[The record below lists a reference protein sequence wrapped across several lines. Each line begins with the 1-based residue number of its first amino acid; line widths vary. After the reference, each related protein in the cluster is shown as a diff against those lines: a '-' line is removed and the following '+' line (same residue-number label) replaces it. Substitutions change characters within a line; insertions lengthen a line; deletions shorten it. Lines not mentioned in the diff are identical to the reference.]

1 MQWVLIIA
9 FAFHTPAGEL
19 KGGSFSLDMPSEQ
32 ICLEEAKDFTVMKF
46 QLGKAKFSSS
56 ASCISV
62 GKDDSI
68 ET

>member
-9 FAFHTPAGEL
+9 LAFHTPAGEI
-19 KGGSFSLDMPSEQ
+19 KGRSFSLDMPSEQ
-32 ICLEEAKDFTVMKF
+32 ICLEQAKDFEVMKF
-46 QLGKAKFSSS
+46 QLGKAKFTAG

-62 GKDDSI
+62 GEDSSI